1 MELVRTAD
9 YGHADPAVTEMFN
22 KGQVESERIV
32 IAAQAF
38 ITLHVQSAFG
48 SMSDLVRKRFIQVNF
63 PGCYPGP
70 EDIHSVLPT
79 RGADGKPTNAEI
91 GTKIG
96 KDDHGIGFDTF
107 ASLCMTFGRESA
119 ATSLQAMTFVSELRC
134 FAIHY
139 EQLKS
144 EESSISD
151 LNLGKFKFDKDS
163 YKVMRKFSDLMGK
176 LDNLDLAPKEF
187 DSALVLSDKEYA
199 SDVHARLKLYYYSI
213 RERQVSRWSSILSRC
228 CERLTQC
235 IPPGWESY
243 TLVSPSKD
251 AIVSRILNNPHRRD
265 ISKLWT
271 SMTAWMTALKTALST
286 VGLELNEGVSFGVLD
301 ELLLKAKVMVG
312 VAAATQLIYVDS
324 VGATAA
330 DLKEQR

>member
-1 MELVRTAD
+1 
-9 YGHADPAVTEMFN
+9 MFN
-22 KGQVESERIV
+22 KGQIESERIETT
-32 IAAQAF
+32 AQEF
-38 ITLHVQSAFG
+38 VSEHVQSSFG

-63 PGCYPGP
+63 PACYP
-70 EDIHSVLPT
+70 DLADKDDNFMVLPT
-79 RGADGKPTNAEI
+79 RDADGKPTNAEI

-96 KDDHGIGFDTF
+96 GKDENGSAFDAF

-119 ATSLQAMTFVSELRC
+119 ATSLQAMIFVSELRC
-134 FAIHY
+134 LAIHY

-144 EESSISD
+144 EETSISD
-151 LNLGKFKFDKDS
+151 LNLTKFKFDKDS
-163 YKVMRKFSDLMGK
+163 YKVMKKFSDLMGK
-176 LDNLDLAPKEF
+176 LATLDLAPKEF
-187 DSALVLSDKEYA
+187 DSAKTLSDKAYA
-199 SDVHARLKLYYYSI
+199 SAVHHQLIAYYHALK
-213 RERQVSRWSSILSRC
+213 ERQVSRWSSILSRC
-228 CERLTQC
+228 CERLTRC
-235 IPPGWESY
+235 IPHGWESY

-271 SMTAWMTALKTALST
+271 SMTAWMTALKTAVST
-286 VGLELNEGVSFGVLD
+286 VDFGLNDGVSFNALD

-324 VGATAA
+324 VGAKAE